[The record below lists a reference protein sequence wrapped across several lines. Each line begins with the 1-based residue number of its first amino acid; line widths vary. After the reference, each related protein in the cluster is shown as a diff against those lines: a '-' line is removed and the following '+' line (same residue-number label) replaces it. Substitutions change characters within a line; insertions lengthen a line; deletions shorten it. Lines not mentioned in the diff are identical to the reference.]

1 MSADID
7 KEEFFQKLEKEGI
20 EAVRDKLALGAY
32 KERKERL
39 ARLWLERKQE
49 AQNEGRERKRDSWLA
64 SQTKA
69 LWWVVVLTIASII
82 ATITL
87 WLLSKFK

>member
-32 KERKERL
+32 NERKESL
-39 ARLWLERKQE
+39 ARLWLERKKE
-49 AQNEGRERKRDSWLA
+49 TLTEEKEKKRDSWLA

-69 LWWVVVLTIASII
+69 LWWVVGLTIASII